1 MMDPNTW
8 SGQDTNLPTAGDDD
22 FQQFLEIGGMHNLGD
37 GLHFDFHDFNADSNA
52 SMMHHDHRDTIDTPM
67 QGTDHAPMVSR
78 GDLGMQDAI
87 AAMTSA
93 PSHPTI
99 PTQIMPQ
106 QRSANDA
113 ISDIDA
119 QIQHLQF
126 QRLQQEQRRLEERQR
141 LFQEQQ
147 AAYFAQ
153 QQRRNMVPPTPQSLE
168 IHASNQFYAQPDQ
181 GSGSGIF
188 DGYHRLKEQ
197 QDVSLLPMPLM
208 NNTV

>member
-1 MMDPNTW
+1 MMDPNAW
-8 SGQDTNLPTAGDDD
+8 NGQDPNLPPSGDDD
-22 FQQFLEIGGMHNLGD
+22 FQFLDIGGMSNLGD
-37 GLHFDFHDFNADSNA
+37 GFHFEFHDLNAANSGPI
-52 SMMHHDHRDTIDTPM
+52 MHHAHHAHHTHRDTIDTPM
-67 QGTDHAPMVSR
+67 EGTEHAPMVSR
-78 GDLGMQDAI
+78 SDLEMQNSL

-99 PTQIMPQ
+99 PTQIMPP

-126 QRLQQEQRRLEERQR
+126 QRLQQEHRRLEEQQR
-141 LFQEQQ
+141 RFQEQQ

-168 IHASNQFYAQPDQ
+168 MQAANQFYAQPDQ
-181 GSGSGIF
+181 APGSGIF
-188 DGYHRLKEQ
+188 EGFQRLKEQ
-197 QDVSLLPMPLM
+197 QDASWPPYSP
-208 NNTV
+208 